1 MEELKEDIK
10 KIIVSLVLFIAG
22 TVVYKGF
29 DIKYGIIL
37 LAVAYVIAGFELYKE
52 AIEGLIHGEVFG
64 EEFLMVVATLGAI
77 VCKEY
82 TEAVAV
88 LLFFMVG
95 EAFEEYAEDKSR
107 KSIES
112 LMEIRPDFAR
122 VIREG
127 KEEETEP
134 SNVHT
139 GDIISVNAGER
150 IPLDG
155 IIIEGNSTLDTSAL
169 TGESLP
175 ASVAEGNNVSSGC
188 INLSGV
194 LKIKVTSEFENSTV
208 SNILRLVEEA
218 SDKKSKSEQF
228 ITKFARVYTPV
239 VVLSAVLLAVIGSII
254 TKRPT
259 EWIYRAMS
267 FLLISCPCALVISV
281 PLSFFG
287 GIGGAG
293 KKGVLI
299 KGGNYMDTLT
309 KVNTLV
315 MDKTGTL
322 TKGFF
327 EINSV
332 VSSDFFESEYK
343 EGAKEKLLEY
353 AAVLES
359 ISNHPIAVSIV
370 KSFSGEIDKNR
381 IGDAK
386 EYAGK
391 GVGAVLDGIQCYAGN
406 RKLMLE
412 VLKDEQKALI
422 ENINSDATTVFLSV
436 DGIFAGYVTVA
447 DKVKEGAAEFVK
459 NAKANGINRIVVL
472 TGDNKATAE
481 KVCDELGISDV
492 YAELFPA
499 DKVSTLEKVMRET
512 TDGKVAFVG
521 DGINDAPV
529 LARADIGIAMGGM
542 GSDAAIEAS
551 DVVIMTDELSK
562 IFTALKVSKKTI
574 SIAKENIVFAI
585 SVKILVLI
593 LAAVGIATMWA
604 AVFADVG
611 VTVLAVLNSFRAMW
625 GKNKSNRVI

>member
-122 VIREG
+122 VIRDG

-155 IIIEGNSTLDTSAL
+155 IIIEGNSTLDTAAL

-175 ASVAEGNNVSSGC
+175 VSVAEGNNVSSGC

-309 KVNTLV
+309 KVDTLV

-370 KSFSGEIDKNR
+370 KSFSDEIDKNR

-386 EYAGK
+386 EFAGK
-391 GVGAVLDGIQCYAGN
+391 GVGAVLDGKQCYAGN

-459 NAKANGINRIVVL
+459 NAKTNGINRIVVL

-481 KVCDELGISDV
+481 KVCNELGISDV